1 MPLTNFPNGATSFG
15 VPWIAGV
22 PLPFTGNYYWV
33 QQPSGTT
40 TQASPGGSG
49 TLESP
54 FTDINTALDACTAN
68 NNDVILFKGTI
79 YIDEA
84 IVWDKAQTHLI
95 GVSNPLMRGKRSRIS
110 MASDATVFS
119 PFISVTAA
127 GCMFMNIGTFYG
139 FADNSA
145 QVLWSDTGGR
155 NGYFGCEFMGFGAD
169 LAAAHTGSRDFVL
182 SGDTGECTFD
192 SCVFGV
198 DTVARTAAN
207 YTLEITGGSPRNHF
221 NNCVFESYLTG
232 SGSNAAHILIGAG
245 GIDRYA
251 RFMNCSFLA
260 STSSGGSSAMTQ
272 AANVNAAPGGLLQ
285 MVNCW
290 FTGVTNV
297 ETTASGDVYM
307 AMTAPAA
314 SDSGL
319 TVVNAPA

>member
-1 MPLTNFPNGATSFG
+1 MALTNFPNGATSFG
-15 VPWIAGV
+15 VPWVAGV

-139 FADNSA
+139 FCGQQRAGS
-145 QVLWSDTGGR
+145 VV
-155 NGYFGCEFMGFGAD
+155 GYRRPQRVFRLRVHGLRCRSRGCPYRQPGFR
-169 LAAAHTGSRDFVL
+169 SQR
-182 SGDTGECTFD
+182 
-192 SCVFGV
+192 
-198 DTVARTAAN
+198 
-207 YTLEITGGSPRNHF
+207 
-221 NNCVFESYLTG
+221 
-232 SGSNAAHILIGAG
+232 
-245 GIDRYA
+245 RY
-251 RFMNCSFLA
+251 RRMH
-260 STSSGGSSAMTQ
+260 
-272 AANVNAAPGGLLQ
+272 VR
-285 MVNCW
+285 
-290 FTGVTNV
+290 
-297 ETTASGDVYM
+297 
-307 AMTAPAA
+307 
-314 SDSGL
+314 
-319 TVVNAPA
+319 